1 MKNLLLFLFHLSL
14 VHVTVHATDFD
25 CGTDPSSCPDALEC
39 DQCEDCYVT
48 CNAPGACE
56 GKTLS
61 CPLDHVCEV
70 FCAWDNSD
78 FPDSTNAC
86 ANMVINN
93 PTAPRAGDAS
103 CLPPG
108 ETYAGFRAYCGANGA
123 CANVTLN
130 NYCDEQS
137 CNFFA
142 CDGWPGSVGDCPDE
156 LGGLT
161 CTSGG
166 TGCCSGGGSKTTKS
180 MAPPFDDDAA
190 NPGDACSTEWQPY
203 NCTLFQHGDDLD
215 CDFTSAAGYDLGCCG
230 CASLGGCMP
239 DNGQGCDCC

>member
-1 MKNLLLFLFHLSL
+1 MRSSYLLRQGGRRRTTLIIQGMKGILHLFATTALL
-14 VHVTVHATDFD
+14 TYCIVHATDFD
-25 CGTDPSSCPDALEC
+25 CGTDSSSCPDALEC

-48 CNAPGACE
+48 CNAPGACD

-70 FCAWDNSD
+70 FCAWDDKD

-93 PTAPRAGDAS
+93 PTAPKAGDAS

-108 ETYAGFRAYCGANGA
+108 ETYAGFRAYCGAKDS
-123 CANVTLN
+123 CANITLN

-137 CNFFA
+137 CDFFA
-142 CDGWPGSVGDCPDE
+142 CDGWPGGVADCPDE

-161 CTSGG
+161 CASGG
-166 TGCCSGGGSKTTKS
+166 TGCCGGSSTAPLVRRPLRNSTK
-180 MAPPFDDDAA
+180 APPRIAA
-190 NPGDACSTEWQPY
+190 K
-203 NCTLFQHGDDLD
+203 
-215 CDFTSAAGYDLGCCG
+215 
-230 CASLGGCMP
+230 
-239 DNGQGCDCC
+239 